1 MIKCF
6 SLVLIL
12 LISSCAS
19 FDRTNILP
27 DQRVPGLGFS
37 FSVPTEKAWSAVE
50 YGTSNKIHL
59 FQLNDL
65 DNYSIRVSLNRG
77 PRYGMYQN
85 AEMHLRA
92 LKFSKQMEFNSPSWL
107 LLSHDEWLE
116 PKYGKLCVG
125 YSYQAEDW
133 HGRTIQ
139 GPITVDLI
147 GLACEHQ
154 EMRNVII
161 SIEFSRRSE
170 PSANRVDIKPYA
182 EKLFSSFEYHS
193 VEGI

>member
-1 MIKCF
+1 MIKF
-6 SLVLIL
+6 SSVFLIL

-27 DQRVPGLGFS
+27 GQRVPGLGFS

-65 DNYSIRVSLNRG
+65 DNYSILVALNRG
-77 PRYGMYQN
+77 PRYGMYKN
-85 AEMHLRA
+85 AESHLRA
-92 LKFSKQMEFNSPSWL
+92 LKFSNQMEFNSISWIL
-107 LLSHDEWLE
+107 LNRDEWLE

-125 YSYQAEDW
+125 YSYKAEDW
-133 HGRTIQ
+133 HGKNIQ
-139 GPITVDLI
+139 GPIIVDLI

-154 EMRNVII
+154 EIPNVLI

-170 PSANRVDIKPYA
+170 TNAEIVDIKPYA
-182 EKLFSSFEYHS
+182 EQLFSSFEYHS
-193 VEGI
+193 N

>member
-1 MIKCF
+1 MVK
-6 SLVLIL
+6 SLLIFFVLF
-12 LISSCAS
+12 ISSCAS
-19 FDRTNILP
+19 FDRTNILS

-65 DNYSIRVSLNRG
+65 DNYSILVALNRG
-77 PRYGMYQN
+77 PRYGMYKN
-85 AEMHLRA
+85 AETHLRA
-92 LKFSKQMEFNSPSWL
+92 LRFSKQVELNKENWL
-107 LLSHDEWLE
+107 LLNHEEWLE

-125 YSYQAEDW
+125 YSYKAEDW
-133 HGRTIQ
+133 HGRNIE
-139 GPITVDLI
+139 GPITIDLI

-154 EMRNVII
+154 EMPNVLI

-170 PSANRVDIKPYA
+170 LHAEIVDIRGYA
-182 EKLFSSFEYHS
+182 DQLFSSFEYHS
-193 VEGI
+193 K